1 MEFHTTDT
9 LNLYQLRIL
18 AAVVEHGS
26 FSGAAE
32 ALGLTQPAISAQVR
46 HLRKFA
52 GVPLLVREGRRVVL
66 TEAGRALYRFAEEM
80 LGSTDALRRELEDI
94 SGGERDHI
102 LIAGPLAYVAYVL
115 PSLLARFELQH
126 PNLRLSVIETSSRDA
141 IERVR
146 SGRVDIGVV
155 ASGRVPK
162 DLVDGLVVGH
172 LFDDEVVII
181 ESPKHPFEH
190 GEEVTLEALSQI
202 PFVGL
207 ARGEALTE
215 AGLNRRLAAA
225 GLPPIKPVM
234 EFSAWA
240 GVKDAVRS
248 GAGVAMVFRSVVQRE
263 LEQGELRVI
272 SVEEYRPVRPVDL
285 ICSPQRRSR
294 QITRVFEEL
303 LEYLAREVPLATESV
318 S

>member
-18 AAVVEHGS
+18 ASVVEHGS

-115 PSLLARFELQH
+115 PALLSRFEIRH
-126 PNLRLSVIETSSRDA
+126 PSLRLTVIETSSRDA

-155 ASGRVPK
+155 ASVRVPK
-162 DLVDGLVVGH
+162 DLVEGLVVGH
-172 LFDDEVVII
+172 LFDDEIVIV
-181 ESPKHPFEH
+181 ESADHHFPH
-190 GEEVTLEALSQI
+190 GAEVSLEEIASI

-207 ARGEALTE
+207 SRGEAVTE
-215 AGLNRRLAAA
+215 AGLNRRLVAG
-225 GLPPIKPVM
+225 GLPPIKTVM

-240 GVKDAVRS
+240 GVKEAVRS
-248 GAGVAMVFRSVVQRE
+248 GAGVAVVFRSVVQRE
-263 LEQGELRVI
+263 LDQEEFQIV
-272 SVEEYRPVRPVDL
+272 SVEGYRTERPVDL
-285 ICSPQRRSR
+285 ICSPHRRSK
-294 QITRVFEEL
+294 QVSKVFEEL
-303 LEYLAREVPLATESV
+303 LEYLEREVPRAVQPRS
-318 S
+318 